1 MVLKMGTYDTFS
13 TTADV
18 GIRIYG
24 YGYTGLFQSAIK
36 GLNLLYFSEWDDDW
50 EAKAPAPVQRL
61 PFEYYGDSCENILV
75 NLLSEAIYL
84 LQNENKI
91 TAGIDVKEV
100 NETHLKADLLTIPC
114 TIQPEMELKSV
125 TYHNL
130 KVEDK
135 NGFKYA
141 EIIFDV

>member
-1 MVLKMGTYDTFS
+1 METVDTFS

-18 GIRIYG
+18 GIRIHG
-24 YGYTGLFQSAIK
+24 YGYSGLFQSAIK
-36 GLNLLYFSEWDDDW
+36 GLNLLYFSDWDNEWVPT
-50 EAKAPAPVQRL
+50 APASYQRF
-61 PFEYYGDSCENILV
+61 PFEYHGDSCENILV

-84 LQNENKI
+84 LQTENKI

-100 NETHLKADLLTIPC
+100 SETYINADLLTIPC
-114 TIQPEMELKSV
+114 TREPELEIKSV

-130 KVEDK
+130 KVQDR
-135 NGFKYA
+135 NGVKYA

>member
-1 MVLKMGTYDTFS
+1 METSDTFS

-18 GIRIYG
+18 GIRIHG

-36 GLNLLYFSEWDDDW
+36 GLNLVYFSDWDDDW
-50 EAKAPAPVQRL
+50 EPKAPAPVQRL
-61 PFEYYGDSCENILV
+61 AFEYYGDSCENILV

-84 LQNENKI
+84 LQKEKKI
-91 TAGIDVKEV
+91 TAGIDVKEAG
-100 NETHLKADLLTIPC
+100 ETHLKADLLTIPC
-114 TIQPEMELKSV
+114 TIQPELEIKSV

-130 KVEDK
+130 KVIDK
-135 NGFKYA
+135 NGIKYA